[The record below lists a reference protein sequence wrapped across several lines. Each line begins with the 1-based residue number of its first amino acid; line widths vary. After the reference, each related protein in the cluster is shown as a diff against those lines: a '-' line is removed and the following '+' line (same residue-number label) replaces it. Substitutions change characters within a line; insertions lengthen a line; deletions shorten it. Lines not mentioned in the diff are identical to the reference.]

1 LIVNFFQSYSKTIAQ
16 IETSFGQQTITHTMT
31 KLKKLYST
39 IQNLKELGL
48 ELGDDLLKQTNE
60 LEQEI
65 IKKEILPVI
74 IEKIEP
80 IIGQIQREL
89 VLVVDYVPNE
99 PLSVRL
105 SRKRN
110 FSAEMETIEIV
121 SDPQVEHNIGTI
133 KRNATKK
140 SSKTNLRVTFP
151 DGKVIENRFA
161 YETLYEVVKMA
172 GTERVR
178 ALGIVQCG
186 VPLVSNTL
194 DDFYNQ
200 KEIGKGL
207 YLITHSSTV
216 QKRQQLERIS
226 EALKL
231 GLKVEIV

>member
-1 LIVNFFQSYSKTIAQ
+1 
-16 IETSFGQQTITHTMT
+16 MT
-31 KLKKLYST
+31 KLEKLYST

-74 IEKIEP
+74 SEKIEP
-80 IIGQIQREL
+80 IISQIQREL

-99 PLSVRL
+99 SLSVRL
-105 SRKRN
+105 SCKRN

-121 SDPQVEHNIGTI
+121 PDLQVEHNIGTI
-133 KRNATKK
+133 TRNATKK

-161 YETLYEVVKMA
+161 YETLYDVVKLA
-172 GTERVR
+172 GTEKVR

-186 VPLVSNTL
+186 VQLVSNTL

-231 GLKVEIV
+231 GLTVEIV

>member
-1 LIVNFFQSYSKTIAQ
+1 
-16 IETSFGQQTITHTMT
+16 MT
-31 KLKKLYST
+31 KLEKLYST
-39 IQNLKELGL
+39 IKNLKELGL
-48 ELGDDLLKQTNE
+48 ELGEDLLKQTNE

-74 IEKIEP
+74 SEKIEP

-121 SDPQVEHNIGTI
+121 PDPQVEHNIGTI
-133 KRNATKK
+133 KRNATRK

-151 DGKVIENRFA
+151 DGKVVENRFA
-161 YETLYEVVKMA
+161 YETLYEVVKLA
-172 GTERVR
+172 GTEKVR

-194 DDFYNQ
+194 DNFYNQ

-216 QKRQQLERIS
+216 QKRQQIERIS

>member
-1 LIVNFFQSYSKTIAQ
+1 
-16 IETSFGQQTITHTMT
+16 MT
-31 KLKKLYST
+31 KLEKLYST

-48 ELGDDLLKQTNE
+48 ELGEDLLKQTNE

-74 IEKIEP
+74 SEKIEP

-121 SDPQVEHNIGTI
+121 PDPQVEHNIGII

-151 DGKVIENRFA
+151 DGKVLENRFA
-161 YETLYEVVKMA
+161 YETLYEVVKLA
-172 GTERVR
+172 GTEKVR
-178 ALGIVQCG
+178 ALSIIQCG

-194 DDFYNQ
+194 DNFYNQ

-216 QKRQQLERIS
+216 QKRQLIERIS

>member
-1 LIVNFFQSYSKTIAQ
+1 
-16 IETSFGQQTITHTMT
+16 MT
-31 KLKKLYST
+31 KLEKLYST
-39 IQNLKELGL
+39 IQNLKEFGL
-48 ELGDDLLKQTNE
+48 ELGEDLLKQTNE

-74 IEKIEP
+74 SEKIEP
-80 IIGQIQREL
+80 IISQIQREL

-121 SDPQVEHNIGTI
+121 PDPRVEHNIGII
-133 KRNATKK
+133 KRNATRK

-151 DGKVIENRFA
+151 DGKVLENRFA
-161 YETLYEVVKMA
+161 YETLYEVVKLA
-172 GTERVR
+172 GTEKVR

-194 DDFYNQ
+194 DNFYNQ

-216 QKRQQLERIS
+216 QKRQQIERIS

>member
-1 LIVNFFQSYSKTIAQ
+1 
-16 IETSFGQQTITHTMT
+16 MT
-31 KLKKLYST
+31 KLEKLYST
-39 IQNLKELGL
+39 IHNLKELGL
-48 ELGDDLLKQTNE
+48 ELGEDLLKQTNE
-60 LEQEI
+60 LEHEI

-74 IEKIEP
+74 SEKIEP

-121 SDPQVEHNIGTI
+121 PDPQVEHNIGTI

-140 SSKTNLRVTFP
+140 SSKTNLRVAFP
-151 DGKVIENRFA
+151 DGKIIENRFA
-161 YETLYEVVKMA
+161 YETLYEVILLA

-194 DDFYNQ
+194 DNFYNQ

-216 QKRQQLERIS
+216 QKRQQ
-226 EALKL
+226 
-231 GLKVEIV
+231 

>member
-1 LIVNFFQSYSKTIAQ
+1 MN
-16 IETSFGQQTITHTMT
+16 
-31 KLKKLYST
+31 KLEKLYST

-48 ELGDDLLKQTNE
+48 ELGEDLLKQTNE

-74 IEKIEP
+74 SEKIEP

-121 SDPQVEHNIGTI
+121 PDPQVEHNIGTI

-161 YETLYEVVKMA
+161 YETLYEVVKLA

-194 DDFYNQ
+194 DNFYNQ

-216 QKRQQLERIS
+216 QKRQQIERIS

-231 GLKVEIV
+231 ELKVEIV

>member
-1 LIVNFFQSYSKTIAQ
+1 
-16 IETSFGQQTITHTMT
+16 MT
-31 KLKKLYST
+31 KLEKLYST

-74 IEKIEP
+74 SEKIEP

-121 SDPQVEHNIGTI
+121 PDPQVEHNIGTI

-140 SSKTNLRVTFP
+140 SSKTNLRVTLP

-161 YETLYEVVKMA
+161 YETLYEMIFLA

-194 DDFYNQ
+194 DNFCNQ

>member
-1 LIVNFFQSYSKTIAQ
+1 
-16 IETSFGQQTITHTMT
+16 MT
-31 KLKKLYST
+31 KLEKLYST

-48 ELGDDLLKQTNE
+48 ELGEDLLKQTNE

-74 IEKIEP
+74 SEKIEP
-80 IIGQIQREL
+80 IICQIQREL

-121 SDPQVEHNIGTI
+121 PDPQVEHNIGII

-140 SSKTNLRVTFP
+140 SFKTNLRVTFP
-151 DGKVIENRFA
+151 DGKVIEHRFA
-161 YETLYEVVKMA
+161 YETLYEVVKLA
-172 GTERVR
+172 GTEMVR
-178 ALGIVQCG
+178 ALGIIQCG

-194 DDFYNQ
+194 DNFYNQ

-216 QKRQQLERIS
+216 QKRQQIERIS
-226 EALKL
+226 EALNL
-231 GLKVEIV
+231 GLKIEIV